1 MSDNSKN
8 LGDCPEELGKSSQ
21 KLQREYWS
29 GIAEEL
35 GDRLSRIRKEA
46 IAEGEMKKAEKL
58 SVCEAM
64 ATVIKRFFEG
74 EENENEKS
82 ND

>member
-21 KLQREYWS
+21 KLQTEYWS

-35 GDRLSRIRKEA
+35 EDRLLRIKREA
-46 IAEGEMKKAEKL
+46 IAEGEMKKAGKL

-64 ATVIKRFFEG
+64 AAAIKCFLEG
-74 EENENEKS
+74 EENESEKS